1 MNNQIPH
8 ITSLDPSVDA
18 GVMSMLE
25 GMGQFASGIKMLYG
39 RCVEE
44 KEQLR
49 GQVET
54 TKIEPSN
61 VVADGMQNEMI
72 AIINAIYARGMVNC
86 SKKELMQRMADALGC
101 PKIADYSGQLHK
113 IKLTNKYEE
122 IFDDLQKAAIQER
135 DKND

>member
-1 MNNQIPH
+1 MQSALAH
-8 ITSLDPSVDA
+8 IESLAPKDAAVARILGGVSELLTGVQEKFVDCA
-18 GVMSMLE
+18 
-25 GMGQFASGIKMLYG
+25 A
-39 RCVEE
+39 E
-44 KEQLR
+44 KEEYRQKLETPA
-49 GQVET
+49 VEVA
-54 TKIEPSN
+54 N

-72 AIINAIYARGMVNC
+72 AIINAIYARGMVTC

-122 IFDDLQKAAIQER
+122 IFDDLREAAIQER